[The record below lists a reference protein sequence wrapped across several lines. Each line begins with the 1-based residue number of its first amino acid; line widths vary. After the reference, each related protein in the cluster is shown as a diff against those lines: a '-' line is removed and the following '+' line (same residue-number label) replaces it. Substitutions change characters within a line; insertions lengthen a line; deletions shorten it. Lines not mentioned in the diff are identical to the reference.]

1 MTAGHGR
8 MLSGRCCVK
17 NGVGAL
23 VMAAISLGVA
33 PAAAAYP
40 SDADS
45 HGFVGYPG
53 GRCAAAD
60 NALAIGR
67 TAQSLAVIC
76 QASSGTMY
84 YMGYGLENGLPVRV
98 DKVLRY
104 YSAGYT
110 VNNIDAQYTVTPE
123 MFEVDGAHS
132 VLSREQWIEY
142 WPSY

>member
-1 MTAGHGR
+1 VTG
-8 MLSGRCCVK
+8 ST
-17 NGVGAL
+17 GAL
-23 VMAAISLGVA
+23 LAAALSLGLA

-40 SDADS
+40 PDADG

-53 GRCAAAD
+53 GRCAGAD

-76 QASSGTMY
+76 QDSSGATY
-84 YMGYGLENGLPVRV
+84 YMGYGLENGLPIRV

-104 YSAGYT
+104 LSDGYS
-110 VNNIDAQYTVTPE
+110 VNNIDAQYTVTPQ

-142 WPSY
+142 WPPY

>member
-1 MTAGHGR
+1 VF
-8 MLSGRCCVK
+8 SGRGFVK
-17 NGVGAL
+17 TGAGAL
-23 VMAAISLGVA
+23 VVVALSLGLA
-33 PAAAAYP
+33 PAAAAFP

-53 GRCAAAD
+53 GRCAGAD

-76 QASSGTMY
+76 QGSSGAMY

-104 YSAGYT
+104 FSAGYT

-123 MFEVDGAHS
+123 RFEVDGAHS

>member
-1 MTAGHGR
+1 VTG
-8 MLSGRCCVK
+8 ST
-17 NGVGAL
+17 GAL
-23 VMAAISLGVA
+23 LAAALSLGLA
-33 PAAAAYP
+33 PTAAAYP
-40 SDADS
+40 PDADS

-53 GRCAAAD
+53 GRCAGAD

-76 QASSGTMY
+76 QDSSGAMY

-98 DKVLRY
+98 DRVLRY
-104 YSAGYT
+104 FSAGYT
-110 VNNIDAQYTVTPE
+110 VNNVDAQYTVTPQ